1 MERLDPLLRAEI
13 ERAKLRG
20 LDINKIK
27 FGVIIE
33 HKEAIG
39 KLKEPTERQKAIE
52 EIETLAAEKLS
63 SIVSRLEQL
72 GAGQKHK
79 ILPFANSIYAEL
91 TYHQIM
97 EVSKLEDIKT
107 VRLSNEENVT
117 C

>member
-1 MERLDPLLRAEI
+1 LDRLDPLLRVEI
-13 ERAKLRG
+13 DRAKVRG
-20 LDINKIK
+20 LDIKKIK

-39 KLKEPTERQKAIE
+39 KLRGSTERQKAIRE
-52 EIETLAAEKLS
+52 VETLAARKLS

-72 GAGQKHK
+72 GANQKLK
-79 ILPFANSIYAEL
+79 LLPFANSVYAEL
-91 TYHQIM
+91 TYDQIM
-97 EVSKLEDIKT
+97 EVNKLEDIKT